1 MLHYCVMEK
10 PSLIVVAVLL
20 AALLAGGGYFTGRA
34 LAPRTYTIETRN
46 KTIYQDNG
54 APADLGPLQAE
65 NAALKTQLDNL
76 RAELAKLQAAAEAP
90 APEPEPAAEEQPR
103 RMTRQERMEQL
114 KRENPE
120 RYAEMERR
128 RQEFQARMEE
138 FQTRRDDF
146 FANIDLEL
154 LTPTQQEMHFQYTEA
169 LAKQQAAIDRMRAL
183 AESGEEATEED
194 RAAIRESFRL
204 VRGLQGAERDALLSA
219 VATSM
224 GLQAGEETDTFI
236 NVIKEVYDFTGSM
249 PPAQMMAP
257 AGRANNQPPPPAAP

>member
-34 LAPRTYTIETRN
+34 LAPRTYTAETVT
-46 KTIYQDNG
+46 KTVYQGDG
-54 APADLGPLQAE
+54 APADLAPLQAE

-90 APEPEPAAEEQPR
+90 APEPAAEEPPR

-146 FANIDLEL
+146 FANIDLDL

-169 LAKQQAAIDRMRAL
+169 LAKQQVAIDRMRAL
-183 AESGEEATEED
+183 AESGEEASEED

-249 PPAQMMAP
+249 PPAPMMAP
-257 AGRANNQPPPPAAP
+257 AARANNQPPPPAAP

>member
-1 MLHYCVMEK
+1 MNK
-10 PSLIVVAVLL
+10 SLLIGFAVVV
-20 AALLAGGGYFTGRA
+20 AALLAGGGYATGRL
-34 LAPRTYTIETRN
+34 LAPRSYTAETVT
-46 KTIYQDNG
+46 KTVYQGDG
-54 APADLGPLQAE
+54 APADLAPLQAE

-90 APEPEPAAEEQPR
+90 APEPAAEEPPR

>member
-1 MLHYCVMEK
+1 MLHYCVMNK
-10 PSLIVVAVLL
+10 SLLIGFAVVV
-20 AALLAGGGYFTGRA
+20 AALLAGGGYATGRL
-34 LAPRTYTIETRN
+34 LAPRTYTAETVT
-46 KTIYQDNG
+46 KTVYQGDG
-54 APADLGPLQAE
+54 APADLAPLQAE

-90 APEPEPAAEEQPR
+90 APEPAAEEPPR

>member
-1 MLHYCVMEK
+1 MEK
-10 PSLIVVAVLL
+10 PSLIIVAVVL
-20 AALLAGGGYFTGRA
+20 AALFAGGGYFTGRL
-34 LAPRTYTIETRN
+34 LAPRSYTAETVT
-46 KTIYQDNG
+46 KTVYQGDG
-54 APADLGPLQAE
+54 ASADLAPLQAE

-76 RAELAKLQAAAEAP
+76 RAELAKLQAAAEA
-90 APEPEPAAEEQPR
+90 AAPEPAAEEPPR

>member
-20 AALLAGGGYFTGRA
+20 AALLAGGGYATGRL
-34 LAPRTYTIETRN
+34 LAPRSYTAETVT
-46 KTIYQDNG
+46 KTVYQGDG
-54 APADLGPLQAE
+54 APADLAPLQAE

-90 APEPEPAAEEQPR
+90 APEPAAEEPPR

-128 RQEFQARMEE
+128 RQE

-224 GLQAGEETDTFI
+224 GLQAGEETEAFVG
-236 NVIKEVYDFTGSM
+236 VIKEVYDFTGSM

>member
-1 MLHYCVMEK
+1 MLHYCVMNK
-10 PSLIVVAVLL
+10 PILIVVAVLL

-34 LAPRTYTIETRN
+34 LAPRAYTAETVT
-46 KTIYQDNG
+46 KTVYEASD
-54 APADLGPLQAE
+54 ASADLAPLQAE

-90 APEPEPAAEEQPR
+90 APEPAAEEQPR

-128 RQEFQARMEE
+128 RQEFQANMEA
-138 FQTRRDDF
+138 FQTRREDF
-146 FANIDLEL
+146 FANLDLEL
-154 LTPTQQEMHFQYTEA
+154 LTPEQQEMHFQYTDA
-169 LAKQQAAIDRMRAL
+169 LAQQQAAIDRMRAL
-183 AESGEEATEED
+183 AESGEEPTDED

-224 GLQAGEETDTFI
+224 GLQAGEETEAFVG
-236 NVIKEVYDFTGSM
+236 VIKEVYDFTGMM
-249 PPAQMMAP
+249 PPAPMAP
-257 AGRANNQPPPPAAP
+257 AVRANNQPPPPAAP

>member
-1 MLHYCVMEK
+1 MKK
-10 PSLIVVAVLL
+10 PSLIVVAVVV
-20 AALLAGGGYFTGRA
+20 AALLAGGGYATGRL
-34 LAPRTYTIETRN
+34 LAPHTYTAETVT
-46 KTIYQDNG
+46 KTVYQGDG
-54 APADLGPLQAE
+54 ASADLAPLQAE

-90 APEPEPAAEEQPR
+90 APEPAAEEPPR

-128 RQEFQARMEE
+128 PQEFQANMEA
-138 FQTRRDDF
+138 FQTRREDF
-146 FANIDLEL
+146 FANLDLEL
-154 LTPTQQEMHFQYTEA
+154 LTPEQQEMHFQYTEA
-169 LAKQQAAIDRMRAL
+169 LAQQQAAIDRMREL
-183 AESGEEATEED
+183 AESGEEPTEED
-194 RAAIRESFRL
+194 RAAIRDSFRL

-224 GLQAGEETDTFI
+224 GLQPGEETEAFVG
-236 NVIKEVYDFTGSM
+236 VIKEVYDFTGMM
-249 PPAQMMAP
+249 PPAPMAP

>member
-20 AALLAGGGYFTGRA
+20 AALLAGGGYATGRL

-54 APADLGPLQAE
+54 APADLAPLQAE

-90 APEPEPAAEEQPR
+90 APEPAAEEPPR

-194 RAAIRESFRL
+194 RTAIRESFRL

-224 GLQAGEETDTFI
+224 GLQAGEETEAFVG
-236 NVIKEVYDFTGSM
+236 VIKEVYDFTGSM

>member
-1 MLHYCVMEK
+1 MLHYCIMK
-10 PSLIVVAVLL
+10 NSYLIVAVVL
-20 AALLAGGGYFTGRA
+20 AVLLAGGGYAIGRF
-34 LAPRTYTIETRN
+34 LTPRTYTAETVT
-46 KTIYQDNG
+46 KTVYQGDG
-54 APADLGPLQAE
+54 APADLAPLQAE

-76 RAELAKLQAAAEAP
+76 RAELAKLQAAAEA
-90 APEPEPAAEEQPR
+90 AAPEPAAEEPPR

-169 LAKQQAAIDRMRAL
+169 LAQQQAAIDRMREL

-224 GLQAGEETDTFI
+224 GLQAGEETEAFVG
-236 NVIKEVYDFTGSM
+236 VIKEVYDFTGSM

-257 AGRANNQPPPPAAP
+257 AGRANNQPTPPAAP

>member
-1 MLHYCVMEK
+1 MLHYCVMNK
-10 PSLIVVAVLL
+10 SLLIGFAVVV
-20 AALLAGGGYFTGRA
+20 AALLAGGGYATGRL
-34 LAPRTYTIETRN
+34 LAPRTYTAEIVT
-46 KTIYQDNG
+46 KTVYEASD

-76 RAELAKLQAAAEAP
+76 KDELAKLQAAAEAP
-90 APEPEPAAEEQPR
+90 APESAAEEPPR

-128 RQEFQARMEE
+128 RQEEA
-138 FQTRRDDF
+138 FQTRREDF
-146 FANIDLEL
+146 FANLDLEL

-169 LAKQQAAIDRMRAL
+169 LAQQQAAIDRMREL
-183 AESGEEATEED
+183 AESGEEPTDED
-194 RAAIRESFRL
+194 RAAIRDSFRL

-224 GLQAGEETDTFI
+224 GLQAGEETETFVG
-236 NVIKEVYDFTGSM
+236 VIKEVYDFTGMM
-249 PPAQMMAP
+249 PPAPMAP
-257 AGRANNQPPPPAAP
+257 AGRANNQPPPPNAP

>member
-1 MLHYCVMEK
+1 MLHYCVMNK
-10 PSLIVVAVLL
+10 SLLIGFAVVV
-20 AALLAGGGYFTGRA
+20 AALLAGGGYATGRL
-34 LAPRTYTIETRN
+34 LAPRTYTAETVT
-46 KTIYQDNG
+46 KTVYQDNG
-54 APADLGPLQAE
+54 APADLAPLQAE

-90 APEPEPAAEEQPR
+90 APEPAAEEPPR

-249 PPAQMMAP
+249 PPAPMMAP
-257 AGRANNQPPPPAAP
+257 AARANNQPPPPAAP

>member
-1 MLHYCVMEK
+1 MLHYCVMNK
-10 PSLIVVAVLL
+10 SLLIGFAVVV
-20 AALLAGGGYFTGRA
+20 AALLAGGGYATGRL
-34 LAPRTYTIETRN
+34 LAPRSYTAETVT
-46 KTIYQDNG
+46 KTVYQGDG
-54 APADLGPLQAE
+54 APADLAPLQAE

-90 APEPEPAAEEQPR
+90 APEPAAEEPPR

-128 RQEFQARMEE
+128 RQE

-249 PPAQMMAP
+249 PPAPMMAP
-257 AGRANNQPPPPAAP
+257 AARANNQPPPPAAP

>member
-1 MLHYCVMEK
+1 MLHYCVMNK
-10 PSLIVVAVLL
+10 PILIVAVVL
-20 AALLAGGGYFTGRA
+20 AVLLAGGGYATGRF
-34 LAPRTYTIETRN
+34 LAPRAYTAETVT
-46 KTIYQDNG
+46 KTVYEASD
-54 APADLGPLQAE
+54 ASADLAPLQAE

-90 APEPEPAAEEQPR
+90 APEPAAEEQPR

-128 RQEFQARMEE
+128 RQEFQANMEA
-138 FQTRRDDF
+138 FQTRREDF
-146 FANIDLEL
+146 FANLDLEL
-154 LTPTQQEMHFQYTEA
+154 LTPEQQEMHFQYTDA
-169 LAKQQAAIDRMRAL
+169 LAQQQAAIDRMRAL
-183 AESGEEATEED
+183 DESGETPTEED

-224 GLQAGEETDTFI
+224 GLQAGEETEAFVG
-236 NVIKEVYDFTGSM
+236 VIKEVYDFTGMM
-249 PPAQMMAP
+249 PPAPMAP
-257 AGRANNQPPPPAAP
+257 AVRANNQPPPPAAP

>member
-1 MLHYCVMEK
+1 MNK
-10 PSLIVVAVLL
+10 SLLIGFAVVV
-20 AALLAGGGYFTGRA
+20 AALLAGGGYATGRL
-34 LAPRTYTIETRN
+34 LAPRTYTAEIVT
-46 KTIYQDNG
+46 KTVYEASD

-76 RAELAKLQAAAEAP
+76 KDELAKLQAAAEAP
-90 APEPEPAAEEQPR
+90 APESAAEEPPR

-128 RQEFQARMEE
+128 RQEEA
-138 FQTRRDDF
+138 FQTRREDF
-146 FANIDLEL
+146 FANLDLEL

-169 LAKQQAAIDRMRAL
+169 LAQQQAAIDRMREL
-183 AESGEEATEED
+183 AESGEEPTDED
-194 RAAIRESFRL
+194 RAAIRDSFRL

-224 GLQAGEETDTFI
+224 GLQAGEETETFVG
-236 NVIKEVYDFTGSM
+236 VIKEVYDFTGMM
-249 PPAQMMAP
+249 PPAPMAP
-257 AGRANNQPPPPAAP
+257 AGRANNQPPPPNAP

>member
-54 APADLGPLQAE
+54 APADLAPLQAE

-90 APEPEPAAEEQPR
+90 APEPAAEEPPR

-128 RQEFQARMEE
+128 RQK

-224 GLQAGEETDTFI
+224 GLQAGEETEAFVG
-236 NVIKEVYDFTGSM
+236 VIKEVYDFTGSM

>member
-20 AALLAGGGYFTGRA
+20 AVLLAGGGYATGRL
-34 LAPRTYTIETRN
+34 LAPRSYTAETVT
-46 KTIYQDNG
+46 KTVYQGDG
-54 APADLGPLQAE
+54 APADLAPLQAE

-90 APEPEPAAEEQPR
+90 APEPAAEEPPR

-128 RQEFQARMEE
+128 RQE

-224 GLQAGEETDTFI
+224 GLQAGEETEAFI

>member
-1 MLHYCVMEK
+1 MLHYCVMNK
-10 PSLIVVAVLL
+10 SLLIGFAVVV
-20 AALLAGGGYFTGRA
+20 AALLAGGGYATGRL
-34 LAPRTYTIETRN
+34 LAPRSYTAETVT
-46 KTIYQDNG
+46 KTVYQGDG
-54 APADLGPLQAE
+54 APADLAPLQAE

-90 APEPEPAAEEQPR
+90 APEPAAEEPPR

>member
-1 MLHYCVMEK
+1 MLHYCVMNK
-10 PSLIVVAVLL
+10 SLLIGFAVVV
-20 AALLAGGGYFTGRA
+20 AALLAGGGYATGRL
-34 LAPRTYTIETRN
+34 LAPRSYTAETVT
-46 KTIYQDNG
+46 KTVYQGDG
-54 APADLGPLQAE
+54 APADLAPLQAE

-76 RAELAKLQAAAEAP
+76 RAELAKLQAVAEAP
-90 APEPEPAAEEQPR
+90 APEPAAEEPPR

-249 PPAQMMAP
+249 PPAQMMDP

>member
-1 MLHYCVMEK
+1 MLHYCVMNK
-10 PSLIVVAVLL
+10 SLLIGFAVVV
-20 AALLAGGGYFTGRA
+20 AALLAGGGYATGRL
-34 LAPRTYTIETRN
+34 LAPRSYTAETVT
-46 KTIYQDNG
+46 KTVYQGDG
-54 APADLGPLQAE
+54 APADLAPLQAE

-90 APEPEPAAEEQPR
+90 APEPAAEEPPR

-224 GLQAGEETDTFI
+224 GLQAGEETETFVG
-236 NVIKEVYDFTGSM
+236 VIKEVYDFTGMM
-249 PPAQMMAP
+249 PPAPMAP
-257 AGRANNQPPPPAAP
+257 ANGGNARPQPPPAP

>member
-1 MLHYCVMEK
+1 MLHYCVMKK
-10 PSLIVVAVLL
+10 PSLIVVAVVV
-20 AALLAGGGYFTGRA
+20 AALLAGGGYATGRL
-34 LAPRTYTIETRN
+34 LAPRTYTAEIVT
-46 KTIYQDNG
+46 KTVYEASD

-76 RAELAKLQAAAEAP
+76 KDELAKLQAAAEAP
-90 APEPEPAAEEQPR
+90 APESAAEEPPR

-128 RQEFQARMEE
+128 RQEEA
-138 FQTRRDDF
+138 FQTRREDF
-146 FANIDLEL
+146 FANLDLEL

-169 LAKQQAAIDRMRAL
+169 LAQQQAAIDRMREL
-183 AESGEEATEED
+183 AESGEEPTEED
-194 RAAIRESFRL
+194 RAAIRDSFRL

-224 GLQAGEETDTFI
+224 GLQAGEETETFVG
-236 NVIKEVYDFTGSM
+236 VIKEVYDFTGMM
-249 PPAQMMAP
+249 PPAPMAP
-257 AGRANNQPPPPAAP
+257 AGRANNQPPPPNAP

>member
-1 MLHYCVMEK
+1 MEK

-54 APADLGPLQAE
+54 APADLAPLQAE

-90 APEPEPAAEEQPR
+90 APEPAAEEPPR

-128 RQEFQARMEE
+128 RQE

-249 PPAQMMAP
+249 PPAPMMAP
-257 AGRANNQPPPPAAP
+257 AARANNQPPPPAAP

>member
-1 MLHYCVMEK
+1 MLHYCVMNK
-10 PSLIVVAVLL
+10 SLLIGFAVVV
-20 AALLAGGGYFTGRA
+20 AALLADGGYATGRL
-34 LAPRTYTIETRN
+34 LAPRSYTAETVT
-46 KTIYQDNG
+46 KTVYQGDG
-54 APADLGPLQAE
+54 APADLAPLQAE

-90 APEPEPAAEEQPR
+90 APEPAAEEPPR

-128 RQEFQARMEE
+128 RQEFQA
-138 FQTRRDDF
+138 RRDDF

-204 VRGLQGAERDALLSA
+204 VHGLQGAERDALLSA

-257 AGRANNQPPPPAAP
+257 AARANNQPPPPAAP